1 MISVG
6 ILIGIIEDKIANDL
20 TSNKTPKEHLED
32 IKNAV
37 KNYKNNLKYQ
47 VIITFMDANKL
58 SLKEL
63 LETNNGFECVE
74 GVINY
79 EIKNGFLILTKD
91 DGDIK
96 YFNTDIIEQFN
107 INSVFEEVNSNDSM
121 CSN

>member
-63 LETNNGFECVE
+63 LETNNGFICVE
-74 GVINY
+74 DVINY

-96 YFNTDIIEQFN
+96 YFNTDVIEQFN
-107 INSVFEEVNSNDSM
+107 INPVFEEVNEDDSM
-121 CSN
+121 CSS